1 MRRALTGSTRPG
13 HRRVLRALDP
23 SCASQRA
30 ALELALKAAPPLLID
45 VLREGAPGYL
55 GRPRP
60 WDAGSTER
68 SRQGASFL
76 ASLLRATSSSA
87 GPYDRSKRERDTAQ
101 DVVMRCL
108 PPESALT
115 RKELGRGLR
124 GNASSYALDL
134 VDASLQRFHV
144 EREAAVEL
152 YGGCDHCPGER
163 PPVKEILECCTRLID
178 DPETAENYSMPP
190 HRRRQ
195 LAGRFLDYEC
205 RRQMADRLPD
215 VQALVQLLPKQSDE
229 TTVNVLDALTAY
241 ARELPEALAKGRFD
255 ACKFLLNALKWPGD
269 AASKAVAF
277 CSEAC
282 PDRLTRPSDASAVKG
297 RDALFD
303 ALHSS
308 TGALGGAAG
317 RVSYDPGQARLRR
330 RSNI

>member
-1 MRRALTGSTRPG
+1 MCVAAGGFGNSAEG
-13 HRRVLRALDP
+13 G
-23 SCASQRA
+23 ASIV
-30 ALELALKAAPPLLID
+30 ID
-45 VLREGAPGYL
+45 VLREGASNYL

-229 TTVNVLDALTAY
+229 TTVNVLDALIAY
-241 ARELPEALAKGRFD
+241 ARELPKR
-255 ACKFLLNALKWPGD
+255 
-269 AASKAVAF
+269 
-277 CSEAC
+277 
-282 PDRLTRPSDASAVKG
+282 
-297 RDALFD
+297 
-303 ALHSS
+303 
-308 TGALGGAAG
+308 
-317 RVSYDPGQARLRR
+317 
-330 RSNI
+330 